1 MMKIY
6 LSYSL
11 APTDMHIAS
20 LLFRQAQAKG
30 IVVETAQ
37 QIVPGSNWSAMI
49 TQQIMSSSMVI
60 AIISRDSQNAAN
72 VEREIGF
79 ARMYGKPVL
88 ALIEK
93 GVYAPVNLADI
104 QWVIFD
110 RQDLSPALSN
120 ISMILERHK
129 NQESDKDWLVVG
141 GLALLALYLFG
152 QEKSPNN

>member
-20 LLFRQAQAKG
+20 LLSRQAEARG

-37 QIVPGSNWSAMI
+37 QIVLGSIWSAII

-60 AIISRDSQNAAN
+60 AIISRDSQNVAN
-72 VEREIGF
+72 VERELGL
-79 ARMYGKPVL
+79 ARMYGRPVL
-88 ALIEK
+88 ALIER
-93 GVYAPVNLADI
+93 GIYAPANLADI
-104 QWVIFD
+104 QWVTFD
-110 RQDLSPALSN
+110 RQDLSPALSD

-129 NQESDKDWLVVG
+129 NQESDKSWLVVG
-141 GLALLALYLFG
+141 GLALLALYLFS
-152 QEKSPNN
+152 QEKSPDN

>member
-20 LLFRQAQAKG
+20 LLSRQAEARG
-30 IVVETAQ
+30 IVVETTQ
-37 QIVPGSNWSAMI
+37 QIIPSANWSAMI
-49 TQQIMSSSMVI
+49 TQRIMSSSMVI
-60 AIISRDSQNAAN
+60 AIISRDSRNIAS
-72 VEREIGF
+72 VERELGF

-93 GVYAPVNLADI
+93 GVYAPINVADI
-104 QWVIFD
+104 QWVMFD
-110 RQDLSPALSN
+110 RRDLSPALSN

-129 NQESDKDWLVVG
+129 NQEPDKSWLVVG

-152 QEKSPNN
+152 QEKS